1 MAPPSKRRCLPGSS
15 YTDIDLH
22 ARRAQN
28 DFRLKSI
35 FESIFDKYGKDFNGI
50 GDEIDMETGEIVVNN
65 GHLLGM
71 TNERD
76 AGDGEY
82 SCEELGDSSDND
94 DETAVDY
101 DEGHLVTLGPPKAG
115 DATFPEELE
124 ASEQS
129 DIDVDSLMGDVP
141 IESHLHQLGEKVRL
155 VTSIPSDD
163 EEDELASS
171 EIEPTPQRK
180 YRLAA
185 PGNCWLFNDK
195 TAIADKPALEA
206 AWRAPPLPNRSFM
219 KIAGEKIRITSANSM
234 RDHSDDEQA
243 GISLWTPDVKR
254 RPRHIRESPN
264 PMNKESRSLNSGL
277 DHSGPATRKQ
287 IQKWTQEERER
298 LVQLKTSTDLSYT
311 AMESYFPG
319 RNGSSIGS
327 YWNYMTTR
335 DGKANLKSYSPTTSE
350 FIKPLPS
357 LSPGKT
363 RANSDETRPEQHY
376 HSTFSTD
383 RKPQLTEQQFKGGF
397 QEMGNSG
404 RSSSKPIEQVGHH
417 DTISESQ
424 IRDDHG
430 TPNRC
435 AGHESFLVSTDIG
448 AHIGYTKGESFSST
462 RDFEEEDFPID
473 ESLEDANEHSDRRGD
488 QHCHLIGR
496 EHNRLAK
503 SPLYRDQERNRRTR
517 RADVPD
523 VPTRR
528 ASNSAPHTDDGRQT
542 AEPVHQAISQDS
554 YVDIEQSC
562 SPSKSFEVEDGERL
576 DLYCEDFDLPK
587 TRSRASV
594 TMAAAN
600 PLQRPGMTECALQQH
615 KSISTTVGSIIQQN
629 PSLAETTK
637 RTELSS
643 INSAQPPGHSTGT
656 ASHAIDVE
664 MTRTNFSERQIVQVV
679 IPLAATSDAKK
690 KAGDMKQTPLSPVS
704 NRSPSAHTETAN
716 HAFIREFPAAVENV
730 PTILRPLPLHET
742 LVIRTPTRSPSVA
755 APESQ
760 YAVSAAFVLSDG
772 RPSLGP
778 EIADSQPLNTTPA
791 VATRLRAVG
800 SEASNPIILDIES
813 QSSSVTP
820 GAATPVRNQARKLSE
835 AMDQNLDSQPL
846 RVTPG
851 IDYARRM
858 LVEEA
863 LESDIVESG
872 SHLLGKTLVISRSP
886 VKNVK
891 KQTSSD
897 GFPSAWTAYNDDS
910 EDELSYL

>member
-1 MAPPSKRRCLPGSS
+1 MEPPSKRRCLPGSS
-15 YTDIDLH
+15 YTEIDLH

-82 SCEELGDSSDND
+82 SCEGLVDSNDDD
-94 DETAVDY
+94 DETAVEY
-101 DEGHLVTLGPPKAG
+101 NEGHLVTLGPSKAG
-115 DATFPEELE
+115 DAAFPEELE

-141 IESHLHQLGEKVRL
+141 IKSHLHQLGEKVRL

-171 EIEPTPQRK
+171 EIERTPQRK
-180 YRLAA
+180 DRLAA
-185 PGNCWLFNDK
+185 QENRWLFNDK
-195 TAIADKPALEA
+195 TAFTDRPALEA

-219 KIAGEKIRITSANSM
+219 KIEGKTIRTTSANSM

-254 RPRHIRESPN
+254 RPRRIRESPN
-264 PMNKESRSLNSGL
+264 PINEELRSVNSGL
-277 DHSGPATRKQ
+277 DHSGPAARKQ
-287 IQKWTQEERER
+287 KQKWTQEEKQR
-298 LVQLKTSTDLSYT
+298 LVQLKTSTALSYT

-335 DGKANLKSYSPTTSE
+335 DGKANPKPHSPPTSE
-350 FIKPLPS
+350 CMKPLPS

-363 RANSDETRPEQHY
+363 RASSDGTRPEQHY
-376 HSTFSTD
+376 HSTISTD
-383 RKPQLTEQQFKGGF
+383 RKPHLTEQQINGGF
-397 QEMGNSG
+397 QEMGNSV
-404 RSSSKPIEQVGHH
+404 RSSSKPAEQVGHQ
-417 DTISESQ
+417 DMISEFQ
-424 IRDDHG
+424 ISDDHG
-430 TPNRC
+430 TLNGY
-435 AGHESFLVSTDIG
+435 AGNESFLASTDIG
-448 AHIGYTKGESFSST
+448 AHIGHTMGESFSSS
-462 RDFEEEDFPID
+462 RNSEVEDFPMD
-473 ESLEDANEHSDRRGD
+473 ELLKDANENSDRRRD

-503 SPLYRDQERNRRTR
+503 SPLYKNQERTR
-517 RADVPD
+517 RIRRGDVPD
-523 VPTRR
+523 VSTSR
-528 ASNSAPHTDDGRQT
+528 ASNSGPHTDGGRQT

-554 YVDIEQSC
+554 YVDVEQSY
-562 SPSKSFEVEDGERL
+562 SPSKSLEIKDRERL
-576 DLYCEDFDLPK
+576 DLYCEEFDLSE
-587 TRSRASV
+587 TRSRATV
-594 TMAAAN
+594 TMDAAN
-600 PLQRPGMTECALQQH
+600 PLQRPGTTECAFQH
-615 KSISTTVGSIIQQN
+615 KSNSSAVGSIIQQN
-629 PSLAETTK
+629 PSLAETTE

-643 INSAQPPGHSTGT
+643 INSAQPPGHSMET
-656 ASHAIDVE
+656 APRATDVE
-664 MTRTNFSERQIVQVV
+664 MTRTNFPERQIVQVV

-690 KAGDMKQTPLSPVS
+690 KAGGLEQTPLSPVS
-704 NRSPSAHTETAN
+704 IRSPLAHMETAN

-730 PTILRPLPLHET
+730 STTLGPILPVHET
-742 LVIRTPTRSPSVA
+742 PVIRTPTRSPSVA
-755 APESQ
+755 AADSQ
-760 YAVSAAFVLSDG
+760 YTVSAAFVLSDG

-791 VATRLRAVG
+791 VATRLRASG

-820 GAATPVRNQARKLSE
+820 SAATPVRNQARRPTKTMNL
-835 AMDQNLDSQPL
+835 NLDSQPL
-846 RVTPG
+846 HATSG
-851 IDYARRM
+851 IASARRM

-872 SHLLGKTLVISRSP
+872 SPSLGKTLVITRSP
-886 VKNVK
+886 VKKVN

-897 GFPSAWTAYNDDS
+897 CFSSTWTAFNDDS